1 MDPSPRSLPI
11 LSYVMKKFP
20 SFKRPVPSDFDV
32 EQPLPM
38 SPSTLPSGPYFELKE
53 RMPHLTNPKLIS
65 EMRSA
70 VTDVSQTRSI
80 LKKLGPRP
88 DHEAVDI
95 AKARLAQIEDELEDV
110 ELSDSDKE
118 SFKKKEV
125 EREKQMYKTVIS
137 LDEMHESYGKL
148 LTEAETRLEKIYEA
162 AVAGYNGEDDVS
174 VVEEVNEEVVRIL
187 QEASQTL
194 VERIDLAKKH
204 LRFLPEAF
212 GKIRT
217 LVSLDLST
225 NQFQVSSASESSA

>member
-20 SFKRPVPSDFDV
+20 SFKRPMPSDFDI

-38 SPSTLPSGPYFELKE
+38 SPSSLPSGPYFELKE

-70 VTDVSQTRSI
+70 VADVSQTRSI

-88 DHEAVDI
+88 DHEAVDV
-95 AKARLAQIEDELEDV
+95 AKAKLAQIENELEEV
-110 ELSDSDKE
+110 ELSESDGENSKRKE
-118 SFKKKEV
+118 G
-125 EREKQMYKTVIS
+125 ERDRQMYKTVIS

-162 AVAGYNGEDDVS
+162 AVAGCNNEDDVA

-187 QEASQTL
+187 QEASHKE
-194 VERIDLAKKH
+194 VERIDLSKKH

-217 LVSLDLST
+217 LVVLNLSS
-225 NQFQVSSASESSA
+225 NQFQVHSASGSSV